1 MPFLFSDFLKRNSL
15 YFFLLLLAACS
26 APAKLIKQESVLI
39 NVNANDSTKEDAA
52 VKQLIEPYKQDL
64 DKEMSE
70 VLIISETV
78 FEKAQPEGALGN
90 LVADIVLEKANE
102 LYRPDDFKYADFC
115 LLNNGGLRV
124 SLPQGEITRGKIFE
138 LMPFENEI
146 VIVTLSG
153 EKVAE
158 LIQYIIAIGGQP
170 VSGLQLKNFNQ
181 PNMQALIKGVS
192 FDKNKTY
199 KVATSDYLSSGG
211 DKMDFFKTPIKIE
224 TTGYKIRDAIIDYL
238 IIEKQKGNSLKP
250 HYGGRLTNEQ

>member
-1 MPFLFSDFLKRNSL
+1 MPFLLSDFFKKYLL
-15 YFFLLLLAACS
+15 FFPLFFLAACS
-26 APAKLIKQESVLI
+26 EPVKLIRHESVLI
-39 NVNANDSTKEDAA
+39 NVNTNDSIKEDAA

-70 VLIISETV
+70 VLIVSETV
-78 FEKAQPEGALGN
+78 FEKAQPEGTLGN
-90 LVADIVLEKANE
+90 LVADIVLQKANE
-102 LYRPDDFKYADFC
+102 LYRPDDFHYADFC

-146 VIVTLSG
+146 VIVTLNA

-158 LIQYIIAIGGQP
+158 LIQYIVAIGGQP

-181 PNMQALIKGVS
+181 PNMQALVKGVP

-211 DKMDFFKTPIKIE
+211 DKMDFFKTPIMIE

-238 IIEKQKGNSLKP
+238 TIENRNGNSLKP
-250 HYGGRLTNEQ
+250 HPGGRLTNEQ

>member
-1 MPFLFSDFLKRNSL
+1 MPFPLSDFFKKYSL
-15 YFFLLLLAACS
+15 YFLFLVFAACS
-26 APAKLIKQESVLI
+26 TPAKLIRQESVLI
-39 NVNANDSTKEDAA
+39 NVNANNIIREDAA

-70 VLIISETV
+70 VLIISDNV

-90 LVADIVLEKANE
+90 LIADIVLEKANE
-102 LYRPDDFKYADFC
+102 LYRPVDFKYADFC

-124 SLPQGEITRGKIFE
+124 SLPEGEITRGKIFE

-153 EKVAE
+153 DKVAE
-158 LIQYIIAIGGQP
+158 LIQYIIAVGGQP
-170 VSGLQLKNFNQ
+170 ISGLQLKNFNQ
-181 PNMQALIKGVS
+181 PNIQAFIKGIQ
-192 FDKNKTY
+192 FDKNKNY

-238 IIEKQKGNSLKP
+238 INENQKENKLKL
-250 HYGGRLTNEQ
+250 HTGGRITNEQ